1 MNTRESILLVGGGNM
16 GRALLRGWLAD
27 GRAPESIHVVD
38 PDEGARTAVESLGIA
53 ATPERPRST
62 GAGRSNSFDAAVI
75 VLAVK
80 PYLAEE
86 ALRNYHDLADG
97 RAVLLTIVAGK
108 TMAFYRDLLGPGAA
122 IVRGMPNTPAAI
134 GRGITAL
141 APNEVVNSAQRRLCE
156 SLMAAVGQ
164 VVWLE
169 DDGLMDSVTAVSGSG
184 PAYVFLLI
192 ECMAAAAEKVG
203 FEKELAERLALATVA
218 GAGAYA
224 LASGTDPAELRRQ
237 VTSPGGTTQAALEV
251 LIGDSSALE
260 SLLGEAVQAA
270 ARRSRELA

>member
-1 MNTRESILLVGGGNM
+1 MNLRETILLVGGGNM
-16 GRALLRGWLAD
+16 GQALLRGWLAD
-27 GRAPESIHVVD
+27 GRAPESIRVVD
-38 PDEGARTAVESLGIA
+38 PDKRARTTIESFGIQA
-53 ATPERPRST
+53 SPGRPPAFR
-62 GAGRSNSFDAAVI
+62 ADVI

-80 PYLAEE
+80 PHLVEK
-86 ALRNYHDLADG
+86 ALQDHGDLADG
-97 RAVLLTIVAGK
+97 RATLLTIAAGK
-108 TMAFYRDLLGPGAA
+108 TIAFYQHLLGPGAA

-134 GRGITAL
+134 GKGITAL
-141 APNEVVNSAQRRLCE
+141 AANEGVGSTQRRLCE

-169 DDGLMDSVTAVSGSG
+169 DDGLMDAVTAVSGSG

-192 ECMAAAAEKVG
+192 ECLAAAAVKVG
-203 FEKELAERLALATVA
+203 FERELAERLALATVS

-224 LASGTDPAELRRQ
+224 MASGADPAKLRRQ

-251 LIGDSSALE
+251 LIGDSRALE
-260 SLLGEAVQAA
+260 SLLSEAVRAA